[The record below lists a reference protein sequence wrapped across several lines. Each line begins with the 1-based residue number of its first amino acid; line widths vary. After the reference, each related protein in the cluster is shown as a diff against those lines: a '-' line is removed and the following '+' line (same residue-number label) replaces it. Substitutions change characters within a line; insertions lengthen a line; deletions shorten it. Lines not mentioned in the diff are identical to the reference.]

1 VRAPSGSAWWWR
13 HAGIPSGGTPADPAA
28 PPTPFPAGPLP
39 LAIDLFMFGN
49 WAEVTRPNTGQAG
62 VYARDAVTVTRGRSS
77 EGGTVDPTLVA
88 FTLNNRDGRFS
99 PRNPTGPY
107 YGQIGRNTQARVRV
121 GNDVRGVGEVT
132 AWPSKWTSAGEDVW
146 VPVQAAGILRRLQQG
161 VAPLRSVLYR
171 AITAAGT
178 AVAYWP
184 CEDDTDATTLA
195 SATGGPPLTVTG
207 TPTLATSTAYGSSLP
222 LPVVA
227 SSRWRGTVPAY
238 TTTGSTQI
246 RFAWAIPAAG
256 TTDGAV
262 VARISTTGTA
272 GRWDLN
278 YNTAGTGTITLAAF
292 DVSSANLFTSAGITG
307 VNGDVGRISI
317 ELVTDGADIDWA
329 LRLYTSAGVTS
340 KTGTLIGRTAGIV
353 TTVDMD
359 CHVNMAS
366 DVLGHISVDT
376 AVADATSATSEITGY
391 AGETAAARVLRLC
404 TEQGITA
411 TVVGTASDSAA
422 MGAQSPGK
430 LVDLLRDCEAADQG
444 VLYEPRATFG
454 LAYRTRVSMYNQA
467 AGVTL
472 DYSAADL
479 SQLDPTD
486 DDQLTRN
493 DWTVTRSGGSSA
505 TAVDDTGPLSVLD
518 PPDGVGRYD
527 TAVTVNVAT
536 DGVLPDHAGWRL
548 HQGTVDEPRYPQ
560 IGVNLARAN
569 FTAAL
574 TAAVV
579 GLDVGDR
586 VDVAHPPAWLP
597 PGSIVQLGM
606 GYTETLNAFVR
617 TLVANCVPGS
627 PWQVAVYNS
636 TGSRYSTDGSTLGA
650 DAAAGDTALT
660 VTTPTGPVWAH
671 NDGDFDLIV
680 SGEQVTV
687 TAVTGAATP
696 QTLTVTRAVNG
707 VSKVLPAG
715 SAVDLV
721 PLSDLAVYAL

>member
-1 VRAPSGSAWWWR
+1 MPGPMLP
-13 HAGIPSGGTPADPAA
+13 AGEVVPGA
-28 PPTPFPAGPLP
+28 PFPQSPLSV
-39 LAIDLFMFGN
+39 AVDLYMFNN
-49 WAEVTRPNTGQAG
+49 WVEVTRLNTGQAG
-62 VYARDAVTVTRGRSS
+62 VYARDAVTVARGRSS
-77 EGGTVDPTLVA
+77 EGGTVDPTLVT

-132 AWPSKWTSAGEDVW
+132 AWPPKWTTAGEDVW
-146 VPVQAAGILRRLQQG
+146 VPVQAAGILRRLQQP

-171 AITAAGT
+171 AVTAAGT

-184 CEDDTDATTLA
+184 CEDADGATSLA

-227 SSRWRGTVPAY
+227 DSRWRGTVPAY
-238 TTTGSTQI
+238 TSTGSTQI

-262 VARISTTGTA
+262 VARISATGTV
-272 GRWDLN
+272 GRWDVN
-278 YNTAGTGTITLAAF
+278 YNTAGTGTVTLAAF

-307 VNGDVGRISI
+307 VNGAVARVSV
-317 ELVTDGADIDWA
+317 EVVTDAADIDWA
-329 LRLYTSAGVTS
+329 LRLYTATGVTS

-376 AVADATSATSEITGY
+376 AVADAASATSEITGY
-391 AGETAAARVLRLC
+391 AGEAAAARVLRLC
-404 TEQGITA
+404 AEQGIAA
-411 TVVGTASDSAA
+411 TVVGTASDSSA

-444 VLYEPRATFG
+444 VLYEPRDALG

-472 DYSAADL
+472 DYAAADL
-479 SQLDPTD
+479 SQLDQTD

-493 DWTVTRSGGSSA
+493 DWTVTRSGGSFA
-505 TAVDDTGPLSVLD
+505 TAVDNTGPLSVLD
-518 PPDGVGRYD
+518 PPDGAGRYD
-527 TAVTVNVAT
+527 TAATVNVAT

-560 IGVNLARAN
+560 VGVNLARAN
-569 FTAAL
+569 FTPAL
-574 TAAVV
+574 TAQVV

-586 VDVAHPPAWLP
+586 VDVDNPPAWLP
-597 PGSIVQLGM
+597 PGTIVQLGF
-606 GYTETLNAFVR
+606 GFVETLNAFTR
-617 TLVANCVPGS
+617 TLTANCVPGS

-660 VTTPTGPVWAH
+660 VVTATGPVWAH
-671 NDGDFDLIV
+671 NDGDYDLLI

-687 TAVTGAATP
+687 TAVTGAASP

-707 VSKVLPAG
+707 VSKTLPAG
-715 SAVDLV
+715 SAVGLV